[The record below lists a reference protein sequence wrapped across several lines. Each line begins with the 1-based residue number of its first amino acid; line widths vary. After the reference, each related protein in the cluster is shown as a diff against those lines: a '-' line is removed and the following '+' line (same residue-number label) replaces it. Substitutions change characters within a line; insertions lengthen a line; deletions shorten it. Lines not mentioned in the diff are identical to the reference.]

1 MVAYR
6 VSFFKNL
13 VNSRGQPFT
22 TCQGAIEVRVAHS
35 RDRAI
40 LAAEKRFARLK
51 GTAKWSTHADKFEVK
66 ALQGNDGM
74 QLVRPRAIRAKA

>member
-1 MVAYR
+1 MTAYR

-22 TCQGAIEVRVAHS
+22 TCQGTFKIRAARS

-51 GTAKWSTHADKFEVK
+51 GIREWHTHADKFEVK
-66 ALQGNDGM
+66 ALQEPAQHIAG
-74 QLVRPRAIRAKA
+74 